1 VRSAKT
7 NALLLRTPE
16 GIVFSLPLAGPVTR
30 FLAWGVDM
38 ACIAGATDLVKQVLS
53 VFHTG
58 IATAA
63 YVLVYF
69 GISIGYGIA
78 SEWLWRGQT
87 VGKRTLQLRVMDEQA
102 LKLEFSQIVV
112 RNLLRVVD
120 ALPAFYLVGGVA
132 CLFTRR
138 SQRLGDLAA
147 NTIVVRTPKPA
158 QPDIAQL
165 IGGKFNS
172 LLEHRRL
179 AARLRQRASPQAAA
193 VALEA
198 LLRRD
203 EFQPDARVELFAEL
217 AGYFRSLVEFPE
229 EAVEQLSDEQY
240 IRNAIE
246 ILYGA
251 PKE

>member
-7 NALLLRTPE
+7 NTLLLRTPE

-30 FLAWGVDM
+30 FLAWSLDV
-38 ACIAGATDLVKQVLS
+38 ACIGVATDLVRQVLG

-63 YVLVYF
+63 YVLIYF
-69 GISIGYGIA
+69 VISIGYGIA
-78 SEWLWRGQT
+78 CEWLWRGQT
-87 VGKRTLQLRVMDEQA
+87 VGKRVLQLRVMDEQA
-102 LKLEFSQIVV
+102 LRLEFSQVVV
-112 RNLLRVVD
+112 RNLLRFVD
-120 ALPAFYLVGGVA
+120 ALPAFYVVGGVA
-132 CLFTRR
+132 CLFSRR

-147 NTIVVRTPKPA
+147 NTIVVRNPKPA
-158 QPDIAQL
+158 QPDVAQL
-165 IGGKFNS
+165 LGGKFNS
-172 LLEHRRL
+172 LLEHHRL

-198 LLRRD
+198 LLRRG
-203 EFQPDARVELFAEL
+203 EFEPAARVELFGEL

-240 IRNAIE
+240 IRNAVE

-251 PKE
+251 SKE